1 MFFTLLQTTSRF
13 SGQLF
18 KKTADPKSSLL
29 FVGIILILF
38 VMLVI
43 GNSISQKRANSGD
56 KRKYNKRVFR
66 KDAQN
71 LGLTKKQI
79 LLMEDFIKTYHVSKP
94 FALLSNTSI
103 LNNTLGKAVRD
114 ADHLQGTIQQRENR
128 KLQIYRIKQRIE
140 RVAGK
145 YGRITSTKDFRLNDK
160 ITFELESGL
169 RYNSIITA
177 NLKEFFCAQIPSDK
191 HGDELRWKKGTKIKI
206 YLWGTGGA
214 EFSFVSKTLGYN
226 SIKGFSSILL
236 SHSQKISHAH
246 QRKFRRKT
254 LNRPCY
260 VFPIKIIESGSGR
273 KISKEAVVLKRQ
285 GHLGT
290 IIDVSAGGCS
300 INSNTPLRR
309 GELLKIEFET
319 TRGMSVV
326 AFGKVIN
333 IRLTGKRRGIM
344 HIMFTKASGKN
355 LNRINA
361 YVYDFA

>member
-1 MFFTLLQTTSRF
+1 MVFTLLQTTSRY

-18 KKTADPKSSLL
+18 KQSSDPKTSLI
-29 FVGIILILF
+29 FVGIILALF
-38 VMLVI
+38 VLLVI
-43 GNSISQKRANSGD
+43 GNTLSQRKAKSGINRKFNRRA
-56 KRKYNKRVFR
+56 FR
-66 KDAQN
+66 KNAQN
-71 LGLTKKQI
+71 LGLTKKQT
-79 LLMEDFIKTYHVSKP
+79 LLLEDFIKTYHVTKP
-94 FALLSNTSI
+94 FGLLSNTSI

-114 ADHLQGTIQQRENR
+114 AEHLQGTNLQRENR

-140 RVAGK
+140 RVAGRHGK
-145 YGRITSTKDFRLNDK
+145 IVSTKDFRLNDK

-169 RYNSIITA
+169 RYNSLITA
-177 NLKEFFCAQIPSDK
+177 NLKEFFCGQIPTDK
-191 HGDELRWKKGTKIKI
+191 HGDEIRWKKGTRIKI

-236 SHSQKISHAH
+236 SHSQKINHSH
-246 QRKFRRKT
+246 QRKFRRKI

-260 VFPIKIIESGSGR
+260 FFPIKIIESGYGR
-273 KISKEAVVLKRQ
+273 KVTKEAVILKNQ
-285 GHLGT
+285 SHLGT

-300 INSNTPLRR
+300 INSNSPLRR

-319 TRGMSVV
+319 TRGNSVV

-333 IRLTGKRRGIM
+333 MRLTGKRRGIM

>member
-1 MFFTLLQTTSRF
+1 MVFTLLQTTSRF

-18 KKTADPKSSLL
+18 KQSNDPKTSMIFLAIMLAFFVLL
-29 FVGIILILF
+29 V
-38 VMLVI
+38 VA
-43 GNSISQKRANSGD
+43 NSITQKKSNSGIG
-56 KRKYNKRVFR
+56 KKYNKRGFR

-71 LGLTKKQI
+71 LGLSKKQT
-79 LLMEDFIKTYHVSKP
+79 LLLEDFIKTYHVSKP
-94 FALLSNTSI
+94 FGLLSNTSI

-114 ADHLQGTIQQRENR
+114 ADHLQGTNLQKENR
-128 KLQIYRIKQRIE
+128 KLEIYRIKQRIE

-160 ITFELESGL
+160 ITFELESGS
-169 RYNSIITA
+169 RYNSVITA
-177 NLKEFFCAQIPSDK
+177 NLKEFFCGQIPTDK
-191 HGDELRWKKGTKIKI
+191 HGDELRWKKGTRIKI

-236 SHSQKISHAH
+236 SHSQKINHAH
-246 QRKFRRKT
+246 QRKFRRKI

-260 VFPIKIIESGSGR
+260 FFPIKIIESGYGR
-273 KISKEAVVLKRQ
+273 KVTKEAVVLKRQ

-300 INSNTPLRR
+300 INSNSPLRR

-319 TRGMSVV
+319 TRGMAVI

-333 IRLTGKRRGIM
+333 MRLTGKRRGIM

>member
-1 MFFTLLQTTSRF
+1 MYLLQTTSRYA
-13 SGQLF
+13 GQLF
-18 KKTADPKSSLL
+18 QKSSDPVTSLIFIGVILLL
-29 FVGIILILF
+29 FVLLI
-38 VMLVI
+38 V
-43 GNSISQKRANSGD
+43 GNSITMSHSKNGNN
-56 KRKYNKRVFR
+56 RKYNRRGFR
-66 KDAQN
+66 KAALG
-71 LGLTKKQI
+71 LGLTKKQT
-79 LLMEDFIKTYHVSKP
+79 LLLEDFIKTYHVTKP
-94 FALLSNTSI
+94 FALLGNTAI

-114 ADHLQGTIQQRENR
+114 AEHLQGSNLQKETR
-128 KLQIYRIKQRIE
+128 KLEIYRIKQRIE

-145 YGRITSTKDFRLNDK
+145 FGRITSTKDFRLNDK

-169 RYNSIITA
+169 RYNSVVTA
-177 NLKEFFCAQIPSDK
+177 NLKEFFCGQVPVDK
-191 HGDELRWKKGTKIKI
+191 HGDEVRWKKGNRIKV

-236 SHSQKISHAH
+236 SHSQKITHSH
-246 QRKFRRKT
+246 QRKFRRKS

-260 VFPIKIIESGSGR
+260 FFPIKIIESGYG
-273 KISKEAVVLKRQ
+273 KKMTKEAVVMKNQ

-300 INSNTPLRR
+300 INSNSPLRR

-319 TRGMSVV
+319 TKGNSVM

-333 IRLTGKRRGIM
+333 MRLIGRRRGIM
-344 HIMFTKASGKN
+344 HIMFTRASGKN
-355 LNRINA
+355 LNKINA

>member
-1 MFFTLLQTTSRF
+1 MYLLQTTSRYA
-13 SGQLF
+13 GQLF
-18 KKTADPKSSLL
+18 KKSADPVTSLIFVGVILFL
-29 FVGIILILF
+29 FVLLI
-38 VMLVI
+38 V
-43 GNSISQKRANSGD
+43 GNSISQKKNQSPGS
-56 KRKYNKRVFR
+56 RKYNKRGFR
-66 KDAQN
+66 KAAQT
-71 LGLTKKQI
+71 LGLSKKQI
-79 LLMEDFIKTYHVSKP
+79 LLLEDFIRTYHVTKP
-94 FALLSNTSI
+94 FALLSNTSV

-114 ADHLQGTIQQRENR
+114 ADHLQGTNRQREAR
-128 KLQIYRIKQRIE
+128 KLEIYRIKQRIE

-145 YGRITSTKDFRLNDK
+145 FGRISSTKDFRLNDK

-169 RYNSIITA
+169 RYNSVVTA
-177 NLKEFFCAQIPSDK
+177 NLKEFFCGQVPKDK
-191 HGDELRWKKGTKIKI
+191 HGDEVRWKKGTRIKV

-236 SHSQKISHAH
+236 SHSQKVTHSH
-246 QRKFRRKT
+246 QRKFRRKS

-260 VFPIKIIESGSGR
+260 FFPIKIIESGYGR
-273 KISKEAVVLKRQ
+273 KITKEAVVLKNQ

-290 IIDVSAGGCS
+290 ILDVSAGGCS
-300 INSNTPLRR
+300 INSNSPLRR

-319 TRGMSVV
+319 TRGNSVV

-333 IRLTGKRRGIM
+333 MRLTGRRRGIM

>member
-1 MFFTLLQTTSRF
+1 MTLLQTPSRF

-18 KKTADPKSSLL
+18 KQSSDPKSSLL
-29 FVGIILILF
+29 FVGIMVILF
-38 VMLVI
+38 VLLII
-43 GNSISQKRANSGD
+43 GNKVTQNHSNSGN
-56 KRKYNKRVFR
+56 KRKYNKRIFR
-66 KDAQN
+66 KEAQN
-71 LGLTKKQI
+71 IGLTKKQTF
-79 LLMEDFIKTYHVSKP
+79 LLEDFIKTYHVTKP
-94 FALLSNTSI
+94 FALLSNTSV

-114 ADHLQGTIQQRENR
+114 AEHLQGSNQQQENR
-128 KLQIYRIKQRIE
+128 KLEIYRIKQRIE

-177 NLKEFFCAQIPSDK
+177 NLKEFFSAQIPTDK
-191 HGDELRWKKGTKIKI
+191 YGDEIRWKKGVRIKI

-214 EFSFVSKTLGYN
+214 EFSFFSKTLGYN

-246 QRKFRRKT
+246 QRKFRRKI

-260 VFPIKIIESGSGR
+260 FFPIKIIESGYGR
-273 KISKEAVVLKRQ
+273 KMTKEAVVMKKQ
-285 GHLGT
+285 GHLGN

-300 INSNTPLRR
+300 INSNSPLRR

-319 TRGMSVV
+319 TRGSSVT

-333 IRLTGKRRGIM
+333 MRLTGKKRGIM

>member
-1 MFFTLLQTTSRF
+1 MVFTLLQTTSRF

-18 KKTADPKSSLL
+18 KKSSDPKSSLI
-29 FVGIILILF
+29 FIAIMVILF
-38 VMLVI
+38 VILII
-43 GNSISQKRANSGD
+43 GNSISQKNGNSGI
-56 KRKYNKRVFR
+56 KRKYNRRTFR
-66 KDAQN
+66 KDAQS
-71 LGLTKKQI
+71 LGLTKKQT
-79 LLMEDFIKTYHVSKP
+79 LLLEDFIKTYHVTKP
-94 FALLSNTSI
+94 FALLSNTSV

-114 ADHLQGTIQQRENR
+114 ADHLQGTSLQKESR
-128 KLQIYRIKQRIE
+128 KLQIYRIKQKIE

-145 YGRITSTKDFRLNDK
+145 FGRITSTKDFRLNDK
-160 ITFELESGL
+160 ITFELENGY

-177 NLKEFFCAQIPSDK
+177 NLKEFFCAQIPADK
-191 HGDELRWKKGTKIKI
+191 QGEEIRWKKGSRIKI

-214 EFSFVSKTLGYN
+214 EFSFISKTLGYN

-246 QRKFRRKT
+246 QRKFRRKV
-254 LNRPCY
+254 LNRPSY
-260 VFPIKIIESGSGR
+260 FFPIKIIESGYGR
-273 KISKEAVVLKRQ
+273 KTTKEAVILKNQ
-285 GHLGT
+285 GRLGT

-300 INSNTPLRR
+300 INSNSPLRR

-319 TRGMSVV
+319 TRGMSVT

-333 IRLTGKRRGIM
+333 IRLIGRQRGIM
-344 HIMFTKASGKN
+344 HIMFTKASGIN